1 MPTEQGY
8 TLQDLVDLSGVTP
21 RTVRY
26 YIAQGLLPSPDGA
39 GPAARYTEGHL
50 ARLRLIRQLQRE
62 HLPLAE
68 IRSRLAGLDDEAI
81 STLVTAE
88 PSPPSDSAID
98 YIRSVLAGQGTT
110 VRAGTTTPTPAPRA
124 HSALLRRIAS
134 PLEPSAELSLPP
146 PPPRLMASMPVP
158 GSAAPAAPAASE
170 PPTPTLDRSQWD
182 RIGLAPDIELHVR
195 RPLSRVQNKQVER
208 LIALA
213 RQILE
218 EDQP

>member
-8 TLQDLVDLSGVTP
+8 TLQDVVDLSGVTP

-26 YIAQGLLPSPDGA
+26 YIAQGLLPSPEGA
-39 GPAARYTEGHL
+39 GPAARYTEAHL

-68 IRSRLAGLDDEAI
+68 IRTRLAGLDDEAI

-88 PSPPSDSAID
+88 PPPPSDSAID
-98 YIRSVLAGQGTT
+98 YIRSVLAGQGST
-110 VRAGTTTPTPAPRA
+110 VVARTTPPPSSRA
-124 HSALLRRIAS
+124 HGALLRRIAT
-134 PLEPSAELSLPP
+134 PLEPSVDMSLTPP
-146 PPPRLMASMPVP
+146 PARLMASMPASELVEP
-158 GSAAPAAPAASE
+158 APSE
-170 PPTPTLDRSQWD
+170 PPTPTPDRSQWD
-182 RIGLAPDIELHVR
+182 RIGLTPDIELHVR
-195 RPLSRVQNKQVER
+195 RPLSRIQNKQVER

-218 EDQP
+218 EDQL

>member
-26 YIAQGLLPSPDGA
+26 YIAQGLLPSPEGA

-68 IRSRLAGLDDEAI
+68 IRTRLVGLDDDAI
-81 STLVTAE
+81 STLVDTE
-88 PSPPSDSAID
+88 PSPPNDSAID

-110 VRAGTTTPTPAPRA
+110 VRARTTAPPVPRV
-124 HSALLRRIAS
+124 HGSLLKRIAT
-134 PLEPSAELSLPP
+134 PLEPSAALELAPP
-146 PPPRLMASMPVP
+146 APRPMASMAVP
-158 GSAAPAAPAASE
+158 DLVEPGAPE
-170 PPTPTLDRSQWD
+170 PPTPPPDRSQWD
-182 RIGLAPDIELHVR
+182 RIGLTPNIELHVR
-195 RPLSRVQNKQVER
+195 RPLSRVQNKQV
-208 LIALA
+208 
-213 RQILE
+213 
-218 EDQP
+218 

>member
-8 TLQDLVDLSGVTP
+8 TLQDLVDVSGVTP

-26 YIAQGLLPSPDGA
+26 YIAQGLLPSPEGA
-39 GPAARYTEGHL
+39 GLAARYTEGHL

-68 IRSRLAGLDDEAI
+68 IRTRLAGIDDEAI
-81 STLVTAE
+81 AALAAAE
-88 PSPPSDSAID
+88 PAPPSGSAID
-98 YIRSVLAGQGTT
+98 YIRSVLAGQGST
-110 VRAGTTTPTPAPRA
+110 VRARPTAPAAPSAPRA
-124 HSALLRRIAS
+124 HGSLLKRIAA
-134 PLEPSAELSLPP
+134 PLEPSAQLSLT
-146 PPPRLMASMPVP
+146 PRARPLMASMAMPDLIEP
-158 GSAAPAAPAASE
+158 GTPGA
-170 PPTPTLDRSQWD
+170 PTPTPDRSQWD
-182 RIGLAPDIELHVR
+182 RIGLSPDIELHVR